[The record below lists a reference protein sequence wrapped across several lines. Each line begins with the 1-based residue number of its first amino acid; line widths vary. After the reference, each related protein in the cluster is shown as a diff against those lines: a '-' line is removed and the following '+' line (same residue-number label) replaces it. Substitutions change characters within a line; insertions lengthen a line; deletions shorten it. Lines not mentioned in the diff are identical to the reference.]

1 MVEREKEETPMQ
13 PRIQNPAQ
21 AAPGAMEA
29 LLSLAK
35 VVSDAAAKAGVPQST
50 VDLVETRASQING
63 CAVCL
68 DMHSRAA
75 KKHGV
80 TDQQLHTLA
89 AWRDSPYFDEAQQAA
104 LALAEAGTRLADRSD
119 AVSDDVWDRAT
130 KHFDEPAITA
140 LVLATGLI
148 NNFNRLN
155 VMTGQVAGEWTARYA
170 D

>member
-1 MVEREKEETPMQ
+1 MQ
-13 PRIQNPAQ
+13 PRIQNLAQ

-35 VVSDAAAKAGVPQST
+35 VVSDAAAKAGIPQST
-50 VDLVETRASQING
+50 IDLVETRASQING